1 MTHPR
6 MHDDEVDTDEVLVR
20 RLLAT
25 QHPQWADLPIERVR
39 SAGTD
44 NALYRLGDDLA
55 VRLPRIGWAVDHV
68 AKEQTWLPVLEP
80 HLPLPI
86 PVPVAPGRP
95 DDTFPYP
102 WGVVRWVPGE
112 LASLD
117 QLDDPVRAA
126 EDLAAFLR
134 ALRALDPTG
143 GPRHPRGGPIRHWD
157 EPMRELIGRLEDD
170 PDEVLDAVAVT
181 AAWERAL
188 LAPDHDGPKT
198 WFHGDLMYL
207 NLLARDGRLAGVI
220 DWGTCGVGDP
230 AIDTRVAW
238 SLFPPDARQA
248 YRDALGVDDATWE
261 RGRGWVLTGLFS
273 VLSYRERNPVLAA
286 DLTTAIEAVLA
297 DG

>member
-1 MTHPR
+1 M
-6 MHDDEVDTDEVLVR
+6 
-20 RLLAT
+20 
-25 QHPQWADLPIERVR
+25 
-39 SAGTD
+39 
-44 NALYRLGDDLA
+44 
-55 VRLPRIGWAVDHV
+55 RLPRIGWAVDHV

-86 PVPVAPGRP
+86 PVPVAPGSP

-102 WGVVRWVPGE
+102 WGVVRWLPGE
-112 LASLD
+112 LATLD
-117 QLDDPVRAA
+117 QLDDPVQAA

-134 ALRALDPTG
+134 ALRALDPAG
-143 GPRHPRGGPIRHWD
+143 GPRHPRGGPIRRWD
-157 EPMRELIGRLEDD
+157 EPMRELIGRLRG
-170 PDEVLDAVAVT
+170 PRRGGPT
-181 AAWERAL
+181 ALGAAL
-188 LAPDHDGPKT
+188 RGPDHDGPKT

-207 NLLARDGRLAGVI
+207 NLLARDGRLAAVI

-230 AIDTRVAW
+230 AIDTRIGW
-238 SLFPPDARQA
+238 SLFPPDAREA

-286 DLTTAIEAVLA
+286 DLTVAIEAVLA